1 MSILIFLGG
10 RGNGESSRG
19 IRSVGEM
26 EVGFDELMCVWLCLS
41 GCFTFSVVTW
51 SYLECLQ

>member
-1 MSILIFLGG
+1 
-10 RGNGESSRG
+10 
-19 IRSVGEM
+19 M
-26 EVGFDELMCVWLCLS
+26 EGAPGVLEVLVRWGVGFDELMCVWLCLS